1 VKAILIPRKVQR
13 YPHFMNTNMNN
24 KKTNCIIMYYLML
37 IIFLSSFSC
46 SKDKSP
52 QSGSLPPANNTL
64 ETQEAQPQRSPQPV
78 TEGTTSGKEKQSDSK
93 NTPPEIIRVKL
104 MPEVFKPGDTLY
116 VDVEA
121 RDRDGDGITF
131 FYEWFING
139 ELVGTERQ
147 LNSPLKRGDK
157 LIINIKP
164 FDGKDYGKIITL
176 KREILNLPPVIVE
189 HKDYHFD
196 GNIWTYQLNA
206 SDPDGDPLTYALKEA
221 LPGMTIDNSGLIKWN
236 VPPDFKGKARV
247 TVSVTDGHGGEASQ
261 SFTLEITPQ

>member
-1 VKAILIPRKVQR
+1 LNQNNGIRYLLILIS
-13 YPHFMNTNMNN
+13 
-24 KKTNCIIMYYLML
+24 IL
-37 IIFLSSFSC
+37 IFSFSC
-46 SKDKSP
+46 SKDKPSSESQP
-52 QSGSLPPANNTL
+52 STNNTL
-64 ETQEAQPQRSPQPV
+64 ETQETRSGGSLQ
-78 TEGTTSGKEKQSDSK
+78 TNTDGTISGKEEISRPDSK
-93 NTPPEIIRVKL
+93 NAPPEIIKVRL

-164 FDGKDYGKIITL
+164 FDGKEYGKIITL

-196 GNIWTYQLNA
+196 GNIWSYQLKA
-206 SDPDGDPLTYALKEA
+206 SDPDGDPLTYALKESP
-221 LPGMTIDNSGLIKWN
+221 PGMTIDNSGLIKWN
-236 VPPDFKGKARV
+236 VPPDFKGSARV

-261 SFTLEITPQ
+261 SFFIEIAPEKR